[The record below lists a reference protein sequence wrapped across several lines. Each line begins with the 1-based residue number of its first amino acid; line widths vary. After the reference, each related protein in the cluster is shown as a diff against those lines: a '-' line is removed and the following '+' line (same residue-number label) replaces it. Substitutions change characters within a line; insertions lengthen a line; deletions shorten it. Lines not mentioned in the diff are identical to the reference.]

1 MKPIAPLAMV
11 VAALVLLLTITPSWG
26 QPTCAAPGCNPTVTD
41 GNENT
46 AGGTNALV
54 NVVTSGASQGF
65 NNTAFGF
72 DALEDNTSGGNNTAT
87 GSGALRLN
95 TTGFENTATGLN
107 ALGFN
112 STGYFNTASGSSA
125 LASNDTGNSNTA
137 TGFGALLN
145 NTVGNNNTAVG
156 FKALK
161 KSLGTRTSASGTRQA
176 SPS

>member
-1 MKPIAPLAMV
+1 M
-11 VAALVLLLTITPSWG
+11 S
-26 QPTCAAPGCNPTVTD
+26 PTVLISTMRTSAVHRPPNRD
-41 GNENT
+41 
-46 AGGTNALV
+46 NA
-54 NVVTSGASQGF
+54 
-65 NNTAFGF
+65 
-72 DALEDNTSGGNNTAT
+72 
-87 GSGALRLN
+87 R
-95 TTGFENTATGLN
+95 
-107 ALGFN
+107 
-112 STGYFNTASGSSA
+112 GSSA